1 MLQQKVDICFI
12 FSSPSLTRLWSLY
25 FFLCFL
31 SVQGCMPYQQ
41 ILCLVFRGGVVY
53 RGQNQFQIT
62 QALNNGQPRPQG
74 EKMINDDSIHDRSWS
89 VRTHRWSCVCVNGPA
104 VKRLS
109 VCCCVLIIERFHT
122 FSRTECKSPVIT
134 TYSPALYVLHTHPL
148 YNPAHR
154 SNYLPALQ
162 LHEWQF
168 CRICGKTVLL
178 RRFEWP
184 MYSPSSRNWSLITRD
199 KTQCKHF

>member
-25 FFLCFL
+25 FFLCFFFVGAGVYAI
-31 SVQGCMPYQQ
+31 STNTV
-41 ILCLVFRGGVVY
+41 CLVFSGGVVY

-109 VCCCVLIIERFHT
+109 VCCRVLIIERFHT

-134 TYSPALYVLHTHPL
+134 TYSPALYALHTHPL
-148 YNPAHR
+148 YKPGA
-154 SNYLPALQ
+154 
-162 LHEWQF
+162 
-168 CRICGKTVLL
+168 
-178 RRFEWP
+178 
-184 MYSPSSRNWSLITRD
+184 
-199 KTQCKHF
+199 